1 MDNQLLLTI
10 LYDYY
15 GELLTDKQKE
25 YFKDYYFENLSLSEM
40 SENYNISRN
49 AIHKNLKETV
59 DKLLYYEDKLKLYEK
74 NKKIKKIIAKLDD
87 DLKNK
92 ILENN
97 SLTSIFNALAI
108 LLKVLNVMFLNSF
121 PDSICFI

>member
-1 MDNQLLLTI
+1 MENEVLLCI

-15 GELLTDKQKE
+15 GELLTDKQKK

-59 DKLLYYEDKLKLYEK
+59 DKLLYYEEVLKLYEK
-74 NKKIKKIIAKLDD
+74 NKKIKKIIVNLDD

-92 ILENN
+92 ILE
-97 SLTSIFNALAI
+97 LI
-108 LLKVLNVMFLNSF
+108 
-121 PDSICFI
+121 